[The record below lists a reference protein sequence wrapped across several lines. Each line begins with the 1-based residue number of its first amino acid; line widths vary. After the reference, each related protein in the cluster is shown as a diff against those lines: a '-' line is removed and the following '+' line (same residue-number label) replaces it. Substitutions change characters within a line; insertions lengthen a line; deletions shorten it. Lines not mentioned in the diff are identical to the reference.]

1 MAGVRKTEV
10 IRSSRGV
17 FDLRLSELWAYKDLI
32 FLLVKRD
39 FVAQYKQTILGP
51 LWFVIQPILTALM
64 FYLVFGSVAKIPTN
78 NVQPFLF
85 YFTGI
90 AVWSY
95 FSDCLLKTASTF
107 SGNAQLFG
115 KVYFP
120 RLVVPIA
127 VVLAGFYKFLLHAL
141 ILILCFTYFWV
152 NGTQPFLLDITLLL
166 IPVYMAVLACMG
178 LGIGILCSALT
189 TKYRDLNFLLSF
201 GVQLLMYGT
210 PIIYP
215 LSFTKGVMH
224 KVISFN
230 PLTSIVENM
239 RYSIFGVGAF
249 DVQGLIY
256 SAGVAL
262 LLLAL
267 GVLVFNR
274 VEQSFM
280 DTV

>member
-1 MAGVRKTEV
+1 
-10 IRSSRGV
+10 
-17 FDLRLSELWAYKDLI
+17 
-32 FLLVKRD
+32 
-39 FVAQYKQTILGP
+39 
-51 LWFVIQPILTALM
+51 
-64 FYLVFGSVAKIPTN
+64 
-78 NVQPFLF
+78 
-85 YFTGI
+85 
-90 AVWSY
+90 
-95 FSDCLLKTASTF
+95 
-107 SGNAQLFG
+107 
-115 KVYFP
+115 
-120 RLVVPIA
+120 
-127 VVLAGFYKFLLHAL
+127 
-141 ILILCFTYFWV
+141 
-152 NGTQPFLLDITLLL
+152 
-166 IPVYMAVLACMG
+166 VLACMG

-224 KVISFN
+224 NVISFN

>member
-1 MAGVRKTEV
+1 LAG
-10 IRSSRGV
+10 
-17 FDLRLSELWAYKDLI
+17 LYKLLLHGIILI
-32 FLLVKRD
+32 ICLTYFVVQGTQQLLLDATLLV
-39 FVAQYKQTILGP
+39 
-51 LWFVIQPILTALM
+51 
-64 FYLVFGSVAKIPTN
+64 
-78 NVQPFLF
+78 
-85 YFTGI
+85 
-90 AVWSY
+90 
-95 FSDCLLKTASTF
+95 
-107 SGNAQLFG
+107 
-115 KVYFP
+115 
-120 RLVVPIA
+120 
-127 VVLAGFYKFLLHAL
+127 
-141 ILILCFTYFWV
+141 
-152 NGTQPFLLDITLLL
+152 
-166 IPVYMAVLACMG
+166 IPVYIAVLACMG

-230 PLTSIVENM
+230 PLTSIVENL
-239 RYSIFGVGAF
+239 RYSLYGVGSF
-249 DVQGLIY
+249 DVQGLVY

-262 LLLAL
+262 FLLVL